1 MSVNS
6 SLHLL
11 VRTTCKVPACRV
23 LPLLLSMLLPMLSC
37 APALAA
43 EFAVPSGVEN
53 RPQVIPVKITN
64 PPVIDGVLD
73 DAVWQQATRIDNFR
87 QTQPVLNA
95 EPSEKT
101 VVYLAYDAD
110 NIYVAVRA
118 YDSDPDAVV
127 AKEMRRDGELDGDD
141 HVMVSFDTF
150 ADRRNA
156 FVFSMNA
163 AGALV
168 DGKIENNSNF
178 FNSQWSGIWDGK
190 GRRDKEGWTV
200 EMMIPLKTL
209 SFDPNND
216 TWGLDVIRRIRR
228 KNERVRWANI
238 SQNRNDTYVAAYG
251 NMSGLTGLR
260 QGMGLEFIP
269 TISYQ
274 TTQDHTFGT
283 STHEVITGGDITY
296 RITPSLTAQA
306 TINSDFS
313 DAPVDQVQ
321 NNLGRFSLFF
331 PETRDFF
338 LSDADI
344 FQFGGLSQENGIPF
358 FSRRMGILDNGE
370 SPQLKFGGKLTGRVG
385 DLTVGVLNTQV
396 DASSTTD
403 AKSLSVMRVSTGVL
417 SESRVGFIMTDGDPN
432 SNNDSRL
439 YGTDFEY
446 RNSNLPGGNVITT
459 DAWLQQSENPG
470 ISDDDMAY
478 GVKVDYPNDKVQLNA
493 SFEELQANFNPKLG
507 FVNRTGI
514 RHYETGGRLRKRND
528 GTARFRLIDWG
539 FRVSRV
545 EGMDG
550 NVQTEEKIMKIFE
563 LQNQVNDRIETNYI
577 NVREVLSN
585 PFPIFPGVVLPV
597 GDYTFVRNRV
607 RVQSSPGR
615 MFSGEFQY
623 RWGDYWTGTVRET
636 SGYVQFRPSPKFYAN
651 VNFQTVDAKLP
662 QGNFDFSVTRINLDF
677 NFTPRLMFQ
686 NFIQHNSVTKTLG
699 WNSRLR
705 WEMQPGN
712 ILILV
717 LNQGWEIEDGTFMPL
732 NTKFTSKLRW
742 TFRF

>member
-1 MSVNS
+1 MSAYNGQHP
-6 SLHLL
+6 LITAAGKAL
-11 VRTTCKVPACRV
+11 AC
-23 LPLLLSMLLPMLSC
+23 LLLPWWSC
-37 APALAA
+37 MPALAA

-53 RPQVIPVKITN
+53 RPEIVPPKISN

-73 DAVWQQATRIDNFR
+73 DAVWQQAARIENFR

-101 VVYLAYDAD
+101 VAYFAYDAD

-118 YDSDPDAVV
+118 YDSDPDAVI
-127 AKEMRRDGELDGDD
+127 AKEMRRDGEMDGDD
-141 HVMVSFDTF
+141 HVIVSFDTF

-156 FVFSMNA
+156 FLFSMNA

-168 DGKIENNSNF
+168 DAKIENNSNF
-178 FNSQWSGIWDGK
+178 YNSQWSGIWDGK
-190 GRRDKEGWTV
+190 GRRDKDGWTV
-200 EMMIPLKTL
+200 EMVIPLKTL

-216 TWGLDVIRRIRR
+216 TWGLEVIRRIRR

-260 QGMGLEFIP
+260 QGMGLEFVP
-269 TISYQ
+269 TVSYQ
-274 TTQDHTFGT
+274 TSNDHSLGNH
-283 STHEVITGGDITY
+283 THEVITGGDITY
-296 RITPSLTAQA
+296 RLTPSLTAQA

-358 FSRRMGILDNGE
+358 FSRRMGILDTGE
-370 SPQLKFGGKLTGRVG
+370 SAPLNFGAKLTGRVG
-385 DLTVGVLNTQV
+385 DLNVGVLNTQV
-396 DASSTTD
+396 EATSTTD
-403 AKSLSVMRVSTGVL
+403 SKSLSVMRVSTGML
-417 SESRVGFIMTDGDPN
+417 SESRIGFIMTDGDPN

-446 RNSNLPGGNVITT
+446 RNSYLPGGNVITT
-459 DAWLQQSENPG
+459 DAWLQKSVNPG
-470 ISDDDMAY
+470 IDADDLAY
-478 GVKVDYPNDKVQLNA
+478 GVKVDYPNDKIQLNA
-493 SFEELQANFNPKLG
+493 SFEELQPNFNPKLG
-507 FVNRTGI
+507 FINRTGI
-514 RHYETGGRLRKRND
+514 RHYETAGRLRKRND
-528 GTARFRLIDWG
+528 GTARFRLLDWG
-539 FRVSRV
+539 FRLSQVQD
-545 EGMDG
+545 MQG
-550 NVQTEEKIMKIFE
+550 NVQSEEKMMKIFE
-563 LQNQVNDRIETNYI
+563 VQNQTNDRIETNYI
-577 NVREVLSN
+577 NVREVLSV

-597 GDYTFVRNRV
+597 GDYNFVRNRV

-615 MFSGEFQY
+615 MFSGELQY
-623 RWGDYWTGTVRET
+623 RWGDFWSGTVRET
-636 SGYVQFRPSPKFYAN
+636 AGYLQFRPSPKLYAN
-651 VNFQTVDAKLP
+651 VNFQVVDAKLP
-662 QGNFDFSVTRINLDF
+662 QGNFDFTVTRINLDF

-686 NFIQHNSVTKTLG
+686 NFIQHNSVTKTVG

-717 LNQGWEIEDGTFMPL
+717 LNQGWEIEEGSFVPL

-742 TFRF
+742 SFRF